1 VAAVRFLLA
10 LALAALVQ
18 SAGAALWTY
27 FPVVA
32 DPFLIATVVVGLTG
46 RAERALVAGTLAG
59 WCADAL
65 AGGPFGLHGLADG
78 AVGYATALVAQRI
91 VVDRRSSAAGIFA
104 AAAAAQGMLLAALGV
119 VFRGPDETLPPLA
132 LALRVGAA
140 AALGLAWMQTSR
152 WAAARWRRRRS
163 PKSGGVTLP
172 KSLLR

>member
-1 VAAVRFLLA
+1 VSAVRFLLG

-18 SAGAALWTY
+18 SAGAALWPY

-32 DPFLIATVVVGLTG
+32 DPFLVAAVVVGLSG

-78 AVGYATALVAQRI
+78 AVAYATALAAQRL
-91 VVDRRSSAAGIFA
+91 VVDRRSSAAGVFA
-104 AAAAAQGMLLAALGV
+104 AAAAAQGALLAALGI
-119 VFRGPDETLPPLA
+119 VFRGAHETLPPLA
-132 LALRVGAA
+132 LALRVAA
-140 AALGLAWMQTSR
+140 APALGLAWMQASR
-152 WAAARWRRRRS
+152 WAASRWRRRRA